1 MRRRLDAEMVRRGLS
16 PDRDAA
22 GDLIRSGRVLV
33 HGAPAETVGRLV
45 DAGEPVT
52 VVAPAARFVGR
63 GGDKLDAALDRFGL
77 DVTGVNA
84 LDAGASTGGF
94 TDCLL
99 QRGAR
104 HVVALD
110 VGHNQ
115 LHEQSRRDPRVTSL
129 ERTNLRHVDASR
141 LGTFDA
147 VVADLS
153 FISLDRVMDR
163 LVGACRQG
171 GWIVVLAKPQFEV
184 DRAVADVGRGVITD
198 PVHWRDALQ
207 RVSASA
213 LDSGATVVGAM
224 VSPLRGATGN
234 TEFLLHLR
242 PAVASPS
249 SRSVA
254 DLIGEAIDEAS
265 AR

>member
-1 MRRRLDAEMVRRGLS
+1 MVRRGLS

-22 GDLIRSGRVLV
+22 LDLIRSGRVLV
-33 HGAPAETVGRLV
+33 HGALAETAGRLV
-45 DAGEPVT
+45 DAGEAVT

-77 DVTGVNA
+77 DATGVDA

-115 LHEQSRRDPRVTSL
+115 LHERLRRDPRVTSL

-163 LVGACRQG
+163 LVGACRAD

-184 DRAVADVGRGVITD
+184 DRAVADAGRGVITD

-207 RVSASA
+207 RVSASV
-213 LDSGATVVGAM
+213 LDGGATVAGAM

-242 PAVASPS
+242 PPGSHPS
-249 SRSVA
+249 GGSVA
-254 DLIGEAIDEAS
+254 DLIDEAIDEAT